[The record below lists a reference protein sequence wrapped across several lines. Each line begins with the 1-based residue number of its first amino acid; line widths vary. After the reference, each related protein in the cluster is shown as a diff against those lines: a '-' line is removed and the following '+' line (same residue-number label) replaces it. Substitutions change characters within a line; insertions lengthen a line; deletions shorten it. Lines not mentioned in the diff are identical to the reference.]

1 MIRNSRKLATF
12 WDKINGFN
20 HEKYKK
26 IFLFDILDIPLLFIL
41 MQREALLTK
50 AAMHITQLINTGEN
64 ICISH
69 KLSLVAAESS
79 FSLQLNHIHGV
90 LPCLW
95 VLR

>member
-50 AAMHITQLINTGEN
+50 AAAFNTQRDILRKWFRALQE
-64 ICISH
+64 
-69 KLSLVAAESS
+69 LSLVAAESS
-79 FSLQLNHIHGV
+79 FRGTASL
-90 LPCLW
+90 
-95 VLR
+95 